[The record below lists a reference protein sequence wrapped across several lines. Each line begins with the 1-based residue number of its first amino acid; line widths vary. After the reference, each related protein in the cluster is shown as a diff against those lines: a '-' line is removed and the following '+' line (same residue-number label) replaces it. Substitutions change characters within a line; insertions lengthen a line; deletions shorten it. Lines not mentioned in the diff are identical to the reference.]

1 MPETDRGFSFHMGG
15 FPIILARYFGTVSGI
30 RILLTG
36 IKIEWE
42 RIVDIKIEVGKPHE
56 RTLKVHVAWSE
67 MEPGFE
73 KKLTKLNKQVNRP
86 GFRPGKIPRNIM
98 LQSYGPSVLAEILDE
113 TVQAAYYKAIMD
125 NNLAPIDQGSIDD
138 MSEFDRGRDL
148 EFSLKL
154 QVEPDFEMFNYK
166 KGFKITKT
174 EYSATDED
182 IAHALEHLQERF
194 AEVEIRDDGAADGD
208 LLKGDLQY
216 LDTDGVAIEGSE
228 VKDRYIKIGDG
239 VFGGDVAKKLIGS
252 KVGDEVS
259 FDIPAQT
266 KDAEDLHIKMQVN
279 AVETH
284 ILPELTDD
292 FAKQVDPKFETMD
305 ALRESTREDIQK
317 QLDFDVLKAQDQ
329 SLANKLVEE
338 TKLEVPEVMVEDYL
352 TRLVERVRQERGADV
367 DEDQVREQNRERANW
382 ELSWYLIR
390 KKLIAEEK
398 IEVTDEDVELKLD
411 ELTAQMPGDKEK
423 MKTLYRDKQY
433 LPQIKDDI
441 LEKKIFA
448 HLESF
453 AKVKV
458 KQATSKE
465 IGGYHAHAH

>member
-1 MPETDRGFSFHMGG
+1 M
-15 FPIILARYFGTVSGI
+15 
-30 RILLTG
+30 
-36 IKIEWE
+36 
-42 RIVDIKIEVGKPHE
+42 DIKIEVGKPHE
-56 RTLKVHVAWSE
+56 RTLKIRVEWSE

-86 GFRPGKIPRNIM
+86 GFRPGKIPRKIM
-98 LQSYGPSVLAEILDE
+98 LQSYGPSVLADILDE
-113 TVQAAYYKAIMD
+113 TVQAAYYKGIMD
-125 NNLAPIDQGSIDD
+125 NDLSPVDQGSIED
-138 MSEFDRGRDL
+138 MSEFDIGKDL

-154 QVEPDFEMFNYK
+154 QVEPDFEMFDYK
-166 KGFKITKT
+166 AGFKITKN
-174 EYSATDED
+174 EYTATDED

-194 AEVEIRDDGAADGD
+194 AEVEIRDDGAIDGD

-216 LDTDGVAIEGSE
+216 LDTEGVAIDGSFVE
-228 VKDRYIKIGDG
+228 DRYIKIGDG
-239 VFGGDVAKKLIGS
+239 VFGGDVGKKLIGS

-266 KDAEDLHIKMQVN
+266 KDAEDLHIRMQVK

-284 ILPELTDD
+284 ILPELNDD
-292 FAKQVDPKFETMD
+292 FAKQVDPKFETLD
-305 ALRESTREDIQK
+305 ALKENSREDIQK
-317 QLDFDVLKAQDQ
+317 QLDYDVLRAQDQ
-329 SLANKLVEE
+329 NLANKLVEE
-338 TKLEVPEVMVEDYL
+338 TKLEVPEVMIEDYL
-352 TRLVERVRQERGADV
+352 GKLVERVRQERGADV
-367 DEDQVREQNRERANW
+367 NEEEVREQNKERALW

-390 KKLIAEEK
+390 KKLIATEK

-411 ELTAQMPGDKEK
+411 ELVAQMPGDAEK

-448 HLESF
+448 HIESF

-458 KQATSKE
+458 KKATSKE
-465 IGGYHAHAH
+465 IGGYHAHSH

>member
-1 MPETDRGFSFHMGG
+1 M
-15 FPIILARYFGTVSGI
+15 
-30 RILLTG
+30 
-36 IKIEWE
+36 
-42 RIVDIKIEVGKPHE
+42 DIKIEVGKPHE
-56 RTLKVHVAWSE
+56 RTIKVQVEWSE

-86 GFRPGKIPRNIM
+86 GFRPGKIPRKIM
-98 LQSYGPSVLAEILDE
+98 LQSYGHSVLAEILDE
-113 TVQAAYYKAIMD
+113 TVQAAYYKGIME
-125 NNLAPIDQGSIDD
+125 NELSPIDQGSIED
-138 MSEFDRGRDL
+138 MSEFDIGKNL

-154 QVEPDFEMFNYK
+154 QVEPDFEMFNYQA
-166 KGFKITKT
+166 GFKITKT
-174 EYSATDED
+174 EYTASDED

-194 AEVEIRDDGAADGD
+194 AEVEIRDDGAVDGD

-216 LDTDGVAIEGSE
+216 LNESGEPIEGSH
-228 VKDRYIKIGDG
+228 VADRYIKIGDG
-239 VFGGDVAKKLIGS
+239 VFGDKVAKKLIGS
-252 KVGDEVS
+252 KVGDDVT

-266 KDAEDLHIKMQVN
+266 KEAEDLHIKLQVK

-284 ILPELTDD
+284 ILPELNDE
-292 FAKQVDPKFETMD
+292 FAKQVDPKFESMD
-305 ALRESTREDIQK
+305 ALKESSREDIQK

-338 TKLEVPEVMVEDYL
+338 TKLEVPDAMIDDYL
-352 TRLVERVRQERGADV
+352 GKLVERVRQERGADV
-367 DEDQVREQNRERANW
+367 DEDEVREQNRERAIW

-390 KKLIAEEK
+390 KKLIATEK

-411 ELTAQMPGDKEK
+411 ELVAQMPGDQEK
-423 MKTLYRDKQY
+423 MKALYRDKQY

-448 HLESF
+448 HIESF

-458 KQATSKE
+458 KKASSKE

>member
-1 MPETDRGFSFHMGG
+1 M
-15 FPIILARYFGTVSGI
+15 
-30 RILLTG
+30 
-36 IKIEWE
+36 
-42 RIVDIKIEVGKPHE
+42 DIKIEVGKPHE
-56 RTLKVHVAWSE
+56 RTLKVLVEWSE

-86 GFRPGKIPRNIM
+86 GFRPGKIPRKIM

-113 TVQAAYYKAIMD
+113 TVQAAYYKGIMD
-125 NNLAPIDQGSIDD
+125 NDLSPIDQGSIED
-138 MSEFDRGRDL
+138 MSEFDIGKNL

-154 QVEPDFEMFNYK
+154 QVEPDFKMFNYK
-166 KGFKITKT
+166 AGFKITKN
-174 EYSATDED
+174 EYTATDED

-194 AEVEIRDDGAADGD
+194 AEVEIRDDAAVDGD

-216 LDTDGVAIEGSE
+216 LDAEGQAIEGSS
-228 VKDRYIKIGDG
+228 VADRYIKIGDG
-239 VFGGDVAKKLIGS
+239 VFGGDVGKKLIGS
-252 KVGDEVS
+252 KVGDDVT

-266 KDAEDLHIKMQVN
+266 KDAEDLHIRMHVK

-284 ILPELTDD
+284 ILPELNDD
-292 FAKQVDPKFETMD
+292 FAKQVDPKFETLD
-305 ALRESTREDIQK
+305 ALKESSRKDIQK
-317 QLDFDVLKAQDQ
+317 QLDYDVLRAQDQ
-329 SLANKLVEE
+329 NLANKLVEE
-338 TKLEVPEVMVEDYL
+338 TKLEVPDVMIEDYL
-352 TRLVERVRQERGADV
+352 GKLVERVRQERGADV
-367 DEDQVREQNRERANW
+367 NEEEVREQNRERAIW

-390 KKLIAEEK
+390 KKLIATEK

-411 ELTAQMPGDKEK
+411 ELVAQMPGDAEK

-448 HLESF
+448 HIESF

-458 KQATSKE
+458 KKATSKE

>member
-1 MPETDRGFSFHMGG
+1 
-15 FPIILARYFGTVSGI
+15 
-30 RILLTG
+30 
-36 IKIEWE
+36 
-42 RIVDIKIEVGKPHE
+42 VDIKIEVGKPHE
-56 RTLKVHVAWSE
+56 RTIKVQVEWSE

-86 GFRPGKIPRNIM
+86 GFRPGKIPRKIM
-98 LQSYGPSVLAEILDE
+98 LQSYGHSVLAEILDE
-113 TVQAAYYKAIMD
+113 TVQAAYYKGIME
-125 NNLAPIDQGSIDD
+125 NELSPIDQGSIED
-138 MSEFDRGRDL
+138 MSEFDIGKNL

-154 QVEPDFEMFNYK
+154 QVEPDFEMFNYQA
-166 KGFKITKT
+166 GFKITKT
-174 EYSATDED
+174 EYTASDED

-194 AEVEIRDDGAADGD
+194 AEVEIRDDGAVDGD

-216 LDTDGVAIEGSE
+216 LNESGEPIEGSH
-228 VKDRYIKIGDG
+228 VADRYIKIGDG
-239 VFGGDVAKKLIGS
+239 VFGDKVAKKLIGS
-252 KVGDEVS
+252 KVGDDVT

-266 KDAEDLHIKMQVN
+266 KEAEDLHIKLQVK

-284 ILPELTDD
+284 ILPELNDE
-292 FAKQVDPKFETMD
+292 FAKQVDPKFESMD
-305 ALRESTREDIQK
+305 ALKESSREDIQK

-338 TKLEVPEVMVEDYL
+338 TKLEVPDAMIDDYL
-352 TRLVERVRQERGADV
+352 GKLVERVRQERGADV
-367 DEDQVREQNRERANW
+367 DEDEVREQNRERAIW

-390 KKLIAEEK
+390 KKLIATEK

-411 ELTAQMPGDKEK
+411 ELVAQMPGDQEK
-423 MKTLYRDKQY
+423 MKALYRDKQY

-448 HLESF
+448 HIESF

-458 KQATSKE
+458 KKASSKE